1 MYGELIPA
9 GGGDPIPLLK
19 TELKFG
25 RRESNDVVLRF
36 PNVSGEHCVLTLE
49 NGYWF
54 LTDLDSQNGTKVNG
68 SRILRKRVDPGD
80 HLSIAKHA
88 YEIQYSPTDNGALG
102 GPPPDEDDVRQ
113 VMNASLLQRA
123 GLQRRAPEAKKPS
136 SRYDVNDN
144 SAGQMK
150 RPKTSD

>member
-19 TELKFG
+19 KELKFG

-54 LTDLDSQNGTKVNG
+54 ITDLDSRNGTKVNARTRRKKTGRSGG
-68 SRILRKRVDPGD
+68 SVVYRETQL
-80 HLSIAKHA
+80 
-88 YEIQYSPTDNGALG
+88 
-102 GPPPDEDDVRQ
+102 
-113 VMNASLLQRA
+113 
-123 GLQRRAPEAKKPS
+123 
-136 SRYDVNDN
+136 
-144 SAGQMK
+144 
-150 RPKTSD
+150 